1 MGMLRRPADN
11 SNSHSNPTF
20 LIDVQRVENLISQ
33 VEIVIRSM
41 VTARTTI

>member
-1 MGMLRRPADN
+1 MGMLRRLADS

-33 VEIVIRSM
+33 VEIATRSM
-41 VTARTTI
+41 ATARTEI